1 MVWTSYK
8 IQTYYLRNMNNMYQL
23 LISNISIWLF
33 KHYLFNRLVVTN
45 KMRIVETIDFMVLPI
60 IELKEMEHNFKKNEQ
75 IIKILI
81 LL

>member
-60 IELKEMEHNFKKNEQ
+60 TELKEMEHNLKKNEQ